1 MPFLAGC
8 LPGIRAE
15 GKPSLVALSSRSF
28 GLTHRRLFRFSEPTF
43 LSSVLALPSGGRG
56 FPYLTLRLGQILAL
70 KLRYHPTF
78 KEGWIKPSKGKA
90 EPNLQ
95 R

>member
-1 MPFLAGC
+1 MILSPSVTPLSKQNIRENQNEGRKIGC
-8 LPGIRAE
+8 SGFEPE
-15 GKPSLVALSSRSF
+15 PS
-28 GLTHRRLFRFSEPTF
+28 F

-78 KEGWIKPSKGKA
+78 KEGWTLPFKVSYHITF
-90 EPNLQ
+90 
-95 R
+95 

>member
-1 MPFLAGC
+1 MSYKLFNQFFFQKFRPILSTFYGC
-8 LPGIRAE
+8 SGFEPE
-15 GKPSLVALSSRSF
+15 PS
-28 GLTHRRLFRFSEPTF
+28 F
-43 LSSVLALPSGGRG
+43 LSSVLALPSGGWG

-90 EPNLQ
+90 EPDLQ

>member
-1 MPFLAGC
+1 MELFYFGKIFGC
-8 LPGIRAE
+8 SGFEPE
-15 GKPSLVALSSRSF
+15 PS
-28 GLTHRRLFRFSEPTF
+28 F

-90 EPNLQ
+90 EPDLQ